1 MKKFINT
8 LNDRKYVAYLLSLF
22 ILLFGQIF
30 LPNGFEVLWQHLLV
44 IQNVLLG
51 LFLFRDSKKWL
62 FVLAVLLSIVLIS
75 ECFLLFWIEDN
86 ATIRFS
92 MGVVFSIYFVL
103 ASAKVYKDVLMADEV
118 GHEMI
123 AAVFSGFIMLGF
135 IGSFLF
141 TLIEIANSGSFT
153 NLGAGEVRFQNLS
166 YFSFVSLLTIGY
178 GDIVPLTQVAKKTS
192 MLLGLLGNFYLT
204 FVIAIVIGK
213 FMKQKG

>member
-1 MKKFINT
+1 MKKIIHT
-8 LNDRKYVAYLLSLF
+8 LNKRKYEAYLLSLF

-30 LPNGFEVLWQHLLV
+30 LPNGFEALWQHLLV

-51 LFLFRDSKKWL
+51 LFLFKGAKRWL
-62 FVLAVLLSIVLIS
+62 FTLAVILSLVLIS
-75 ECFLLFWIEDN
+75 ECLLLFWLNDN

-92 MGVVFSIYFVL
+92 MGVVFSIYFIM
-103 ASAKVYKDVLMADEV
+103 ASAKVYKDVLMAEKI

-135 IGSFLF
+135 IGSFIF
-141 TLIEIANSGSFT
+141 TLIELTNSGSFS
-153 NLGAGEVRFQNLS
+153 NLGEGEVRFQNLS

-178 GDIVPLTQVAKKTS
+178 GDIVPLTQVAKKTA
-192 MLLGLLGNFYLT
+192 MLLGLFGNFYLT

-213 FMKQKG
+213 FMKQKA